1 MARLPRVEDKR
12 AKNECDKRAKD
23 AECRYKRMR
32 VDTRMGEPDG
42 IRSLA

>member
-12 AKNECDKRAKD
+12 AKNEYDKRAKD
-23 AECRYKRMR
+23 TEYRYKRMR
-32 VDTRMGEPDG
+32 VDTPHGRPDG